1 MKTFTQCRKGYSP
14 EEVDTYIQE
23 LEKKISRQAAELN
36 AFKEKEMAINK
47 SVIDAQLLAEE
58 IENQARTKAGE
69 LRQESL
75 KDLEDVKEKVLTLH
89 EKLVSF
95 QSEYARILQQYLVS
109 LRSEDM
115 KALFADLETFMK
127 KLDMEVPSQEEP
139 AVELTDLGMGE

>member
-14 EEVDTYIQE
+14 EEVDLYIQE
-23 LEKKISRQAAELN
+23 LETKISRQAAELN